1 MRSRDDRR
9 PGVGTGQFLPYRERV
24 QGEGE
29 NDIARPGTNAMPR
42 LSTITIDSQPVAAPA
57 QWSGSWVQRRL
68 VEAYSVERRLPE
80 SRRRLLI
87 ASAWP
92 SMAVEWGDLIG
103 RADEA
108 RQQVFQSWEYTKLGV
123 SANDISRMEDAHAWL
138 GILAPYPEERRCL
151 AQWAAA
157 VAYGRSLR
165 RLLLQRRWSRTTF
178 WRRVTAGA
186 YIIAVALERRGT
198 PTS

>member
-1 MRSRDDRR
+1 M
-9 PGVGTGQFLPYRERV
+9 
-24 QGEGE
+24 
-29 NDIARPGTNAMPR
+29 R
-42 LSTITIDSQPVAAPA
+42 LSTITIDSQPVAVPA

-80 SRRRLLI
+80 TRRRLLI

-92 SMAVEWGDLIG
+92 SMAVEFSDVVG

-108 RQQVFQSWEYTKLGV
+108 RQQVFQSWEYAKLGV
-123 SANDISRMEDAHAWL
+123 SAQDIARMETAHDWL
-138 GILAPYPEERRCL
+138 VILAPYPEERRCL

-157 VAYGRSLR
+157 VAYRRSLR

-186 YIIAVALERRGT
+186 HVIAMELERQGQ
-198 PTS
+198 PVM

>member
-1 MRSRDDRR
+1 MPVRLRRGRGFVQRARRLPDRR
-9 PGVGTGQFLPYRERV
+9 ETR
-24 QGEGE
+24 
-29 NDIARPGTNAMPR
+29 TNAMPR
-42 LSTITIDSQPVAAPA
+42 LSTITIDGQPVAPPA
-57 QWSGSWVQRRL
+57 QWSSSWVQRRL
-68 VEAYSVERRLPE
+68 VEAYSVERRLPA

-92 SMAVEWGDLIG
+92 SMAVEFSDIVG
-103 RADEA
+103 RADQA
-108 RQQVFQSWEYTKLGV
+108 REDVLQSWEYAKLGV

-157 VAYGRSLR
+157 VAYRRSLR
-165 RLLLQRRWSRTTF
+165 RLLLQRRWSGSTF

-186 YIIAVALERRGT
+186 YVIALELERRGT

>member
-1 MRSRDDRR
+1 M
-9 PGVGTGQFLPYRERV
+9 
-24 QGEGE
+24 
-29 NDIARPGTNAMPR
+29 R
-42 LSTITIDSQPVAAPA
+42 LSTISIDSQPVAVPS

-68 VEAYSVERRLPE
+68 IEAYSVERRLPAT
-80 SRRRLLI
+80 RRRLLI

-92 SMAVEWGDLIG
+92 SMAVEFSDVVG

-108 RQQVFQSWEYTKLGV
+108 RQQVFQSWEYAKLGV
-123 SANDISRMEDAHAWL
+123 SAQDIARMEAAHDWL
-138 GILAPYPEERRCL
+138 AILAPYAQERLCL

-165 RLLLQRRWSRTTF
+165 RLLLQRRWSGTTF

-186 YIIAVALERRGT
+186 YVIALELERRGT